1 MSKEDEYDKVK
12 MDQFEASQRL
22 ESEEIY
28 QLRQKKKQIAED
40 LPEQVEKTLNKSDSN
55 RSKQNTAAV
64 AQLAEAHDLG
74 S

>member
-12 MDQFEASQRL
+12 MEQFEASQRL

-40 LPEQVEKTLNKSDSN
+40 LQEQIDEIFKDDDTKT
-55 RSKQNTAAV
+55 
-64 AQLAEAHDLG
+64 
-74 S
+74 

>member
-40 LPEQVEKTLNKSDSN
+40 LPEQVEKTLNKSDSE
-55 RSKQNTAAV
+55 SK
-64 AQLAEAHDLG
+64 
-74 S
+74 